1 MQLCFSGYSIDYLFD
16 FSIAT
21 DLKNSTRRVMYLD
34 QASLALSREYLIKG
48 VEDEDVNH
56 YYNYMQRVTKVHYK
70 LQIFKYYVIPQI
82 KRQFRQIT
90 LQVFDSSKKKFFA
103 K

>member
-1 MQLCFSGYSIDYLFD
+1 
-16 FSIAT
+16 
-21 DLKNSTRRVMYLD
+21 MYLD

-70 LQIFKYYVIPQI
+70 
-82 KRQFRQIT
+82 
-90 LQVFDSSKKKFFA
+90 
-103 K
+103 